1 MRKPLSLRRL
11 RHARNRPPQ
20 NGKPTPHPAHTAG
33 GRDISGLWEWF
44 ERIVLMATLIS
55 IGLGTWAYWEERE
68 TRRDEAIARAWSLLT
83 TPATG
88 NSGKREA
95 LEYLAGQGV
104 SLRGIDLSCAKMGG
118 GWDAEKKECGTPVYL
133 EGLTLKAPDGQ
144 RVDLRGAHLE
154 GANLRG
160 AHLEGVNL
168 RETHLQGADLWEAH
182 LEGADLWDAHLEGA
196 DLRMA
201 HLEGAN
207 FWEAHLEEADLSR
220 AHLKR
225 ADLRRANLGGAHLE
239 EAHLDGAD
247 LKGAY
252 LKEALLRETHLEGA
266 DLTGAHLVEANL
278 FGARLVRADLVRA
291 HLERAFLRRV
301 RLEGTNLI
309 GAHLE
314 GANLLQAHLE
324 GAHLSAANFTDAKNV
339 DSADF
344 TNTWAWADQPP
355 KGLPATIAVALCQ
368 HQDGMDR
375 SIRPKPCLPPG

>member
-182 LEGADLWDAHLEGA
+182 LEGADL
-196 DLRMA
+196 
-201 HLEGAN
+201 
-207 FWEAHLEEADLSR
+207 
-220 AHLKR
+220 
-225 ADLRRANLGGAHLE
+225 
-239 EAHLDGAD
+239 
-247 LKGAY
+247 
-252 LKEALLRETHLEGA
+252 
-266 DLTGAHLVEANL
+266 TGAHLVEANL

-355 KGLPATIAVALCQ
+355 KGLPATIAVTLCQ